1 MEKNKTWT
9 KYAESECIT
18 GKFNYYFRFENGKLK
33 FKLERVDIM
42 HAIEYDDIFYL
53 CNQYKCEV
61 IVPIIVK
68 ILKISWGQYYIA
80 RYNWS
85 TSGTQFWQQT
95 GKYYWYKKSV
105 EKALHRYKNVLG
117 DKLWPMERLVVLR
130 GGL

>member
-1 MEKNKTWT
+1 MEWT
-9 KYAESECIT
+9 KYATSKTIS
-18 GKFNYYFRFENGKLK
+18 GDFNYYFRFENGKLK
-33 FKLERVDIM
+33 FKLEHLNLM
-42 HAIEYDDIFYL
+42 HTIEYDDIFYL

-105 EKALHRYKNVLG
+105 EKALSRYEKFLQ
-117 DKLWPMERLVVLR
+117 DKLWPMERLVVLK
-130 GGL
+130 GEL